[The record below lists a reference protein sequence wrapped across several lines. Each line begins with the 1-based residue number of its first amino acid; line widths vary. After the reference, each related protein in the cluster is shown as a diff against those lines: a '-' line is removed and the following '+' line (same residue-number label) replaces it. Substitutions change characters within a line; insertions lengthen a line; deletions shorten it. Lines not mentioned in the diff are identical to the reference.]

1 MAHSCSACAALQSAA
16 LPHQTL
22 AYECWSDSQINS
34 IALFCLVIIRRE
46 LSGRKECWPW
56 DGVRNMNRHVYWK
69 KCAFRKFSS
78 IDKCVKAS
86 RNVFLQKQK
95 RIFLSIYIKLSC
107 FAEQD
112 PANRLNILSCYHC
125 RHMKSPFL
133 QGKKKKKK
141 LASIIQMLISKSL
154 LGQTQKAIFIKT
166 WYCVFTK
173 WDSCIPSGREAGR
186 AGNSWLIANSPPC
199 VHGEDSD
206 PLSSWKSPI
215 NESETK

>member
-133 QGKKKKKK
+133 QGKKKKKTCFNYSNAHFK
-141 LASIIQMLISKSL
+141 I
-154 LGQTQKAIFIKT
+154 T
-166 WYCVFTK
+166 
-173 WDSCIPSGREAGR
+173 
-186 AGNSWLIANSPPC
+186 SWANSKG
-199 VHGEDSD
+199 HFHKNLILRFYKMRQLHSQWERSR
-206 PLSSWKSPI
+206 KSR
-215 NESETK
+215 ELMTHR

>member
-1 MAHSCSACAALQSAA
+1 MAHSCSGCAALQSAA

-34 IALFCLVIIRRE
+34 IALFCLVIMRRE
-46 LSGRKECWPW
+46 LSWRKECWPC

-69 KCAFRKFSS
+69 KCAFRKFPS
-78 IDKCVKAS
+78 IDKCVKATRNAFPQGIKVFFRPSTSHFHALLS
-86 RNVFLQKQK
+86 RIMQTDSTYCPVTT
-95 RIFLSIYIKLSC
+95 
-107 FAEQD
+107 AD
-112 PANRLNILSCYHC
+112 TWNRHFC
-125 RHMKSPFL
+125 R
-133 QGKKKKKK
+133 GKKKET
-141 LASIIQMLISKSL
+141 SL
-154 LGQTQKAIFIKT
+154 QLWKCSFQNGQTQKAIFIKT

-199 VHGEDSD
+199 VHAEDGD
-206 PLSSWKSPI
+206 PLSSWKSPV